1 MFGCDSPTRARD
13 PVRAPSIW
21 CEVPSANCPT
31 LAVVPSTPTTRA
43 TPAAVPPAHVRWPPR
58 CRALL
63 EEEHRRWTEQVEGAV
78 A

>member
-1 MFGCDSPTRARD
+1 VVPPAAARAT
-13 PVRAPSIW
+13 P
-21 CEVPSANCPT
+21 
-31 LAVVPSTPTTRA
+31 AVVPSAPTTRA